1 MKAYK
6 CDRCGGYFDPPLNR
20 ITLWCWPGS
29 INQTTDT
36 YDVCPSCFNE
46 VLGYLKNEKVEEMY
60 TVHADNEPLY
70 SCSNET
76 MREIL
81 KERGKEFV
89 K

>member
-1 MKAYK
+1 MNAYK
-6 CDRCGGYFDPPLNR
+6 CDRCGEYFDPPLQEICMIHESGR
-20 ITLWCWPGS
+20 H
-29 INQTTDT
+29 T
-36 YDVCPSCFNE
+36 YDVCPNCFNE

-70 SCSNET
+70 SCSNEN
-76 MREIL
+76 MKDIL

>member
-6 CDRCGGYFDPPLNR
+6 CDRCGKYFDLLAKT
-20 ITLWCWPGS
+20 ITLEA
-29 INQTTDT
+29 
-36 YDVCPSCFNE
+36 YDVYEVCPSCFNE

-76 MREIL
+76 TNEIL
-81 KERGKEFV
+81 KERGKEIV

>member
-1 MKAYK
+1 MKAQK
-6 CDRCGGYFDPPLNR
+6 CDRCGEYFDPPRQAILLMFG
-20 ITLWCWPGS
+20 TGS
-29 INQTTDT
+29 TE
-36 YDVCPSCFNE
+36 YEVCPSCYKE
-46 VLGYLKNEKVEEMY
+46 VEGYLKNEKVEEMY

-81 KERGKEFV
+81 KKRGKEFV